1 MGYEKC
7 KVMLRLGFCFYKNIP
22 FAVCDTKLDLSC
34 LTNDGISL
42 WSCKTSY
49 LFFDK
54 SLMVLQHASKRSP
67 ASSMSSLPSWNWT
80 PIDLT
85 LKLVEEICTVD
96 DTPAWYIISLVSGSL
111 YVDMIY
117 MGESQCTCNYN
128 ECLLFV
134 PQSLLVFPHPL
145 HISEQPLV
153 LIWLFE

>member
-1 MGYEKC
+1 MQSNATS
-7 KVMLRLGFCFYKNIP
+7 RLLLLQNIP
-22 FAVCDTKLDLSC
+22 FAICDTKLDLSC

-42 WSCKTSY
+42 WSCKTLY
-49 LFFDK
+49 LFFWQVTDVVATCVK
-54 SLMVLQHASKRSP
+54 KE
-67 ASSMSSLPSWNWT
+67 PSQQYVFTTFMKLDTNR
-80 PIDLT
+80 LT
-85 LKLVEEICTVD
+85 LKLVEEICTFD

-111 YVDMIY
+111 YVDMIC
-117 MGESQCTCNYN
+117 MGESQCTCNYK